1 MLLRPSSFLKKI
13 HFDNFLNRT
22 SSKGGWFYRRESK
35 IRSMHD
41 LEVQFFFSFY
51 QIKGGGQWTWW
62 CTCIWS
68 KQRWYVTCWHNMSP
82 VRVTQRNFNFVSLAW
97 RPMSRGPI
105 GPYINP
111 EPPTYMPLCLT
122 VSKRLLL
129 FFCFTIH
136 YKCGTKSN
144 SILSRHAQT
153 KAVPAAEVVVLIDKE
168 VQERLL
174 REAVVAC
181 RGVIGS
187 DTDGYCRYR
196 ICFHIFS
203 LNSDRIQILLV
214 GVG

>member
-1 MLLRPSSFLKKI
+1 MLLRPSSFFKKI

-41 LEVQFFFSFY
+41 LKVQFFFSFY

-82 VRVTQRNFNFVSLAW
+82 VRVTQRNFNFVSLAR

-129 FFCFTIH
+129 FFFVSLSIISVGLNLIAYYLGTHRPRRCRPPRWWCLLISRC
-136 YKCGTKSN
+136 KSDCCG
-144 SILSRHAQT
+144 R
-153 KAVPAAEVVVLIDKE
+153 P
-168 VQERLL
+168 LL
-174 REAVVAC
+174 P
-181 RGVIGS
+181 
-187 DTDGYCRYR
+187 
-196 ICFHIFS
+196 
-203 LNSDRIQILLV
+203 V
-214 GVG
+214 GV